1 MRPQQV
7 GRDASDVPVVGRPL
21 LARLGDREGVDP
33 RPRRPPRTPPINLS
47 LSLCLSLSLSLSASA
62 YPLIFFFFSSSEK
75 LSLGHVIRRGK

>member
-1 MRPQQV
+1 M
-7 GRDASDVPVVGRPL
+7 GEKKSSKL
-21 LARLGDREGVDP
+21 FFFCFF
-33 RPRRPPRTPPINLS
+33 TPFLRGAQRSLVALS